1 VAVPQLYPPML
12 IGVKPENVLS
22 RAGVLYLIL
31 LPRKDFFMPIY
42 TRTGDKGT
50 TALFDGTRVA
60 KSHERVE
67 TYASIDE
74 LNSIIGETL
83 AFLPKGKYKDVA
95 KDLEHVQHDLFAI
108 GSALAMPHP
117 IPISG
122 LEKRPKEFEAQ
133 IDTLTHKLPELKNFI
148 LPGGSKAGS
157 LLHVARTFAR
167 RAERKVVKLTEK
179 EEVDQDILI
188 YLNRLSDLLFTLAR
202 YINHQEKQKEIKW
215 IKR

>member
-1 VAVPQLYPPML
+1 
-12 IGVKPENVLS
+12 
-22 RAGVLYLIL
+22 
-31 LPRKDFFMPIY
+31 MPIY

-67 TYASIDE
+67 TYAAIDE
-74 LNSIIGETL
+74 LNSIIGETI
-83 AFLPKGKYKDVA
+83 AFLPKSAFISIRKELVQI
-95 KDLEHVQHDLFAI
+95 QHDLFAI

-117 IPISG
+117 LPVAGI
-122 LEKRPKEFEAQ
+122 ENRPKEFEQQ
-133 IDTLTHKLPELKNFI
+133 IDELTKKLPELKNFI

-157 LLHVARTFAR
+157 LLHGARTFAR
-167 RAERKVVKLTEK
+167 RAERRVVALTEK
-179 EEVDQDILI
+179 EEVDQEILI

-202 YINHQEKQKEIKW
+202 YTNHQQKQKEIKW